1 MLFGTIIFRVRG
13 LVGQVLWNSVARI
26 ICSNSFLGSIFQTN
40 TMSAE
45 SPGIK
50 TTEFTNPNLEV
61 LFNEEQI
68 KDRILELGR
77 AITNEYRGRDL
88 VLVSVLKGSCIFLA
102 DLMRAI
108 DLQMT
113 IDFMAVSSYKDGT
126 VSSGDVEILKDLSN
140 SIRGKDVIV
149 VEDIVDTGLT
159 LSRLLE
165 ILGSR
170 GANSIKLASFLDK
183 PDPRIKTELKID
195 FTGFV
200 VPNRFLVGY
209 GLDAAGRY
217 RNLPFI
223 AAVRDP
229 SAV

>member
-1 MLFGTIIFRVRG
+1 
-13 LVGQVLWNSVARI
+13 
-26 ICSNSFLGSIFQTN
+26 
-40 TMSAE
+40 MSAE
-45 SPGIK
+45 SARID

-61 LFNEEQI
+61 LYSEEQI
-68 KDRILELGR
+68 QQRIAELG
-77 AITNEYRGRDL
+77 AQITKEYRGRDL
-88 VLVSVLKGSCIFLA
+88 VLVGVLKGSCVFMA
-102 DLMRAI
+102 DLMRQI
-108 DLQMT
+108 DLEMT
-113 IDFMAVSSYKDGT
+113 IDFMSVSSYKDGT
-126 VSSGDVEILKDLSN
+126 VSTGDVEILKDLSN
-140 SIRGKDVIV
+140 PIRGKHVIV

-159 LSRLLE
+159 LSRLLQ

-170 GANSIKLASFLDK
+170 GAESIKLATFLDK
-183 PDPRIKTELKID
+183 PEPRIKTELKID
-195 FTGFV
+195 YTGFV

>member
-1 MLFGTIIFRVRG
+1 M
-13 LVGQVLWNSVARI
+13 A
-26 ICSNSFLGSIFQTN
+26 
-40 TMSAE
+40 AE
-45 SPGIK
+45 STRME
-50 TTEFTNPNLEV
+50 TTEFTNPNLDV
-61 LFNEEQI
+61 LFSQEQI
-68 KDRILELGR
+68 SARIKELG
-77 AITNEYRGRDL
+77 AEISEAYAGKELIL
-88 VLVSVLKGSCIFLA
+88 VGVLKGSCVFLA

-108 DLQMT
+108 DLNLS

-140 SIRGKDVIV
+140 PIRGKHVLV

-170 GANSIKLASFLDK
+170 GAASIKLASFLDK
-183 PDPRIKTELKID
+183 PEPRIKTELYID
-195 FTGFV
+195 YTGFV
-200 VPNRFLVGY
+200 VPNKFVVGY

-223 AAVRDP
+223 AVVKDP
-229 SAV
+229 SVA

>member
-1 MLFGTIIFRVRG
+1 MT
-13 LVGQVLWNSVARI
+13 
-26 ICSNSFLGSIFQTN
+26 
-40 TMSAE
+40 AE
-45 SPGIK
+45 SAKIDA
-50 TTEFTNPNLEV
+50 TEFTNPNLEI
-61 LFNEEQI
+61 LFTEEQI
-68 KDRILELGR
+68 RQRIEELGDEV
-77 AITNEYRGRDL
+77 ADDYRGREL
-88 VLVSVLKGSCIFLA
+88 VLVGVLKGSCVFLA

-108 DLQMT
+108 DLELT
-113 IDFMAVSSYKDGT
+113 IDFMSVSSYKDGM

-140 SIRGKDVIV
+140 PIRGKDVIV

-165 ILGSR
+165 ILSSR

-183 PDPRIKTELKID
+183 PEPRIKTELKID
-195 FTGFV
+195 YTGFV

-229 SAV
+229 SAA